1 MTGADEKLDAR
12 ILAELAKDPGTLLEL
27 SIRLR
32 ETTSAVLPRL
42 QVLGSLKRVQCVRDE
57 DDNRLL
63 WELTDEAAEEIAA
76 AAPAEAHAEPAP
88 EHETAQLVHQPVH
101 VEHPPAPAAA
111 PPAPQPAPG
120 ATLTDRIVAFVAD
133 RGLASTAHVIAGFPD
148 ANQSS
153 VYSLLSQLV
162 TAKRLV
168 RVKLPGRAVTEY
180 RVFDPADVPPKVAP
194 TPAAPAAPAPADP
207 DPLPPARSGGGM
219 VLTMQDADYASL
231 LKIGTVVISNDAKAG
246 VQITV
251 AGFQFGADG
260 SCRENAARAL
270 HWARALI
277 DTALS
282 AQLLVPGG
290 SSRIV
295 VGMDAP

>member
-1 MTGADEKLDAR
+1 MNGADEKLDAL
-12 ILAELAKDPGTLLEL
+12 ILAELARDAGTLLEL
-27 SIRLR
+27 SIR
-32 ETTSAVLPRL
+32 TGKPTSVLLPRL

-57 DDNRLL
+57 DDGRLL
-63 WELTDEAAEEIAA
+63 WELTDEASSEID
-76 AAPAEAHAEPAP
+76 PAVLDEPNLPAP
-88 EHETAQLVHQPVH
+88 PVH
-101 VEHPPAPAAA
+101 VEHSPAPA
-111 PPAPQPAPG
+111 PAPTARPAVQQVAPG
-120 ATLTDRIVAFVAD
+120 TTLTDRIVQFVAD
-133 RGLASTAHVIAGFPD
+133 RGLATAAQVIAAFPG
-148 ANQSS
+148 ANNSS

-180 RVFDPADVPPKVAP
+180 RVFDPADVPPQVAP

-207 DPLPPARSGGGM
+207 DPLPPARGGGGM

-231 LKIGTVVISNDAKAG
+231 LKIGTVVISNDPKAG

-277 DTALS
+277 ETALS

-295 VGMDAP
+295 VGMD